1 LFAANFFNLSPI
13 LWYNEF
19 MPGSN
24 PQPNKVTNFQLKFN
38 YWYVTHKL
46 QLRKGLIIFLI
57 LLSFSFYAYSI
68 YKAVVILFIDD
79 QNLNRELNY
88 LSADSINYAYFH
100 QVNQP
105 KDLEILSF
113 DSLAGRENR
122 YDFVAKISNPNPQWF
137 AANVLFQLLSG
148 GKVIAEKNSFIY
160 PGEEKYIAFFGQ
172 ELTSFENPS
181 LKVADIG
188 WRRVHQFSDYALPR
202 LNFTTSDIEFKSAQD
217 SGIRG
222 ELPVSTLNFKITN
235 NTAYSYWQVGVFMA
249 LLSGSDP
256 VAVNYLSLDQFHS
269 GETRNVEMR
278 WYESLPS
285 VQQIEILP
293 EVDIFNSTSYMPVK

>member
-1 LFAANFFNLSPI
+1 
-13 LWYNEF
+13 
-19 MPGSN
+19 MPEPN
-24 PQPNKVTNFQLKFN
+24 NQPSKITNFQLKFN

-46 QLRKGLIIFLI
+46 QLRKGLIVFLI
-57 LLSFSFYAYSI
+57 LLSFGFYTYSI

-79 QNLNRELNY
+79 ENLKRELNY
-88 LSADSINYAYFH
+88 LSADSINYSYFH

-113 DSLAGRENR
+113 DSLSGRENR
-122 YDFVAKISNPNPQWF
+122 YDFVAKIKNPNPQWF
-137 AANVLFQLLSG
+137 AANVSFQLIAG
-148 GKVIAEKNSFIY
+148 GEILAEKNSFVY
-160 PGEEKYIAFFGQ
+160 PGEEKYIAVFGQ
-172 ELTSFENPS
+172 ELDSFGSPT
-181 LKVADIG
+181 LKISNIS
-188 WRRVHQFSDYALPR
+188 WRRVHQFSDYAPPR
-202 LNFTTSDIEFKSAQD
+202 LNFKTSGIEFKSAQD

-235 NTAYSYWQVGVFMA
+235 STAYSYWQVGVFMV
-249 LLSGSDP
+249 LLSGEDP
-256 VAVNYLSLDQFHS
+256 IAANYLSLDQFRS

-293 EVDIFNSTSYMPVK
+293 EVDIFSPASYMPVE